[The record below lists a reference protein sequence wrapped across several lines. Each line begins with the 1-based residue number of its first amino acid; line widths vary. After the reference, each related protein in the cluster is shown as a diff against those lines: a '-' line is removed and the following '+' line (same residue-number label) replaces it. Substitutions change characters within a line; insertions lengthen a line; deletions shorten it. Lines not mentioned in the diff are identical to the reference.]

1 LVFLHQQSFI
11 DVDPRIAKHGEELKA
26 IGQKIRELRM
36 HRGMKLKELSEKVGV
51 TASFLSQV
59 ERGVAVPSIGSLK
72 KISDAF
78 GISIT
83 SFFGEKDEEKVTHEF
98 SPVVKKNQRKILHP
112 SPGVTYHL
120 LSKNLQG
127 KIEFLIAIYEAGAD
141 TGPTPYTHRGEECA
155 LVLKGRLEIQIGS
168 SAYTLEKDDSITFS
182 CEIPHRVK
190 NPGKVQAV
198 SIWCITPPSF

>member
-1 LVFLHQQSFI
+1 M
-11 DVDPRIAKHGEELKA
+11 KA

-36 HRGMKLKELSEKVGV
+36 HQGMKLKELSQKVGV

-83 SFFGEKDEEKVTHEF
+83 SFFGEEEESKGAAEF
-98 SPVVKKNQRKILHP
+98 SPVVRKNQRKILHP

-127 KIEFLIAIYEAGAD
+127 KIEFLLAIYDAGAS
-141 TGPTPYTHRGEECA
+141 TGAVPYTHRGEECA
-155 LVLKGRLEIQIGS
+155 LVLKGKIEIQVGGSAYRLER
-168 SAYTLEKDDSITFS
+168 DDSISFS

-190 NPGKVQAV
+190 NVGRGQAV

>member
-1 LVFLHQQSFI
+1 M
-11 DVDPRIAKHGEELKA
+11 KA

-36 HRGMKLKELSEKVGV
+36 HRGMKLKELSQRVGV

-83 SFFGEKDEEKVTHEF
+83 SFFGESGESKAAGEF
-98 SPVVKKNQRKILHP
+98 SPVVKKSERKILHP

-127 KIEFLIAIYEAGAD
+127 KIEFLLAIYEGGAS
-141 TGPTPYTHRGEECA
+141 TGPVPYTHRGEECA
-155 LVLKGRLEIQIGS
+155 LVLKGKLEVLIGGS
-168 SAYTLEKDDSITFS
+168 KYRLEKDDSISFS
-182 CEIPHRVK
+182 CEIPHRVR
-190 NPGKVQAV
+190 NAGKGQAV